1 MEQNQ
6 YNESDLLTMTR
17 EEFVAFHLRRLYNTY
32 GYTQYKMNKFE
43 EYDLYVRN
51 KSFLVSDNIIT
62 FTDHT
67 GRLLALKPDVTLS
80 IIKSGRDTPGKVSRI
95 YYNEN
100 VYRTAPGSRD
110 FREITQV
117 GLECIGELDTYLVS
131 EVLTLAA
138 QSLKRAGRHISFFGS
153 PDYLLEISHLD
164 VVACLL
170 DGLGVDDG
178 VKARLLTCIGEK
190 NAHDVGRI
198 CREEGVDAAHVEAL
212 QTLVA
217 TDGAP
222 DEVLPVLNGLA
233 ESQES
238 LRGPVQELSRT
249 VTALPASVKD
259 KVRIDF
265 SLLSDMTY
273 YNGIV
278 FRGYIKG
285 IPDSVLS
292 GGRYDRLMR
301 KMGRTSDAIGFAVYL
316 DRLAGYYT
324 TAPSDRCYD
333 TVLLYDGATDPGAL
347 SEAMAACA
355 EGGERAVAVR
365 ALPEELCAARVID
378 MRGDKCDE

>member
-6 YNESDLLTMTR
+6 YTESDFLTMTR
-17 EEFVAFHLRRLYNTY
+17 EEFVSFNLRKLYNSY
-32 GYTQYKMNKFE
+32 GYSQYKMGKFE
-43 EYDLYVRN
+43 EYDLYIRN
-51 KSFLVSDNIIT
+51 KNFLVSDNIIT

-80 IIKSGRDTPGKVSRI
+80 IVKSGRDVPGKISRI

-100 VYRTAPGSRD
+100 VYRTSPGSRD

-117 GLECIGELDTYLVS
+117 GLECIGEIDTYLVC

-138 QSLKRAGRHISFFGS
+138 ESLRRAGRHISFFDS

-164 VVACLL
+164 VVAGML
-170 DGLGVDDG
+170 DHLCVSEEI
-178 VKARLLTCIGEK
+178 KAQLLTYIGEK
-190 NAHDVGRI
+190 NAHDVERV
-198 CREEGVDAAHVEAL
+198 CRALGVEEACIEAL
-212 QTLVA
+212 RVLVT
-217 TDGAP
+217 TDGTP
-222 DEVLPVLNGLA
+222 DEVLPVLTGLSNKY
-233 ESQES
+233 EN
-238 LRGPVQELSRT
+238 LRTAVSELSQT
-249 VTALPASVKD
+249 LSALPVAVKD
-259 KVRIDF
+259 KIRIDF

-301 KMGRTSDAIGFAVYL
+301 KMNRTSNALGFAVYL

-324 TAPSDRCYD
+324 TAPKDSCYD
-333 TVLLYDGATDPGAL
+333 AVLLYDDATDLSAL
-347 SEAMAACA
+347 NEAMLTCTKS
-355 EGGERAVAVR
+355 GERAVAVR
-365 ALPEELCAARVID
+365 ALPEGLCAGRVID
-378 MRGDKCDE
+378 MRGGRENG